1 VSRQLSDTGE
11 KLLATRGEVGL
22 GEGMQIERLDLSD
35 ADAIRGCHE
44 VHIAA
49 QLADDPQGAP
59 PMSARMVLAWL
70 KYGWGCDPGEVW
82 FVPGETPGA
91 VRAWYRLT
99 LPDLENLDG
108 AGISLFVHP
117 AFRRRGIGSA
127 LLRHALGRATANGR
141 TRLSGQALQDSA
153 GDSFA
158 RHVGFTPGIVEAR
171 RALILAS
178 VPPGR
183 IASIRAGAERPAAGY
198 SLLSWTGPTP
208 DEHLDRV
215 AAAWNALNDAPR
227 NEGAEERKWDA
238 RRIRERDDP
247 RLKVS
252 GARRYTIIAL
262 HDGSGEM
269 AALTE
274 MHIVPEY
281 PGWGYQ
287 GLTAVTR
294 PHRGH
299 RLGLLAKAAMM
310 EWLAEAEPKLERIE
324 TGNADSNRHMIA
336 INETLGYE
344 LASPGWLHPIAA
356 VTDLM
361 S

>member
-11 KLLATRGEVGL
+11 KLLAARGEVGL
-22 GEGMQIERLDLSD
+22 GGSMQIERLDLSD
-35 ADAIRGCHE
+35 ADAIRGCYE
-44 VHIAA
+44 VQSAA
-49 QLADDPQGAP
+49 RLADDPQGAP
-59 PMSARMVLAWL
+59 LSARMVLAWL
-70 KYGWGCDPGEVW
+70 KYSWGGDPGEAW

-91 VRAWYRLT
+91 VRAWYQLT

-127 LLRHALGRATANGR
+127 LLRHALGRGTADGR
-141 TRLSGQALQDSA
+141 TRLSSQTLRDSA

-158 RHVGFTPGIVEAR
+158 RHAGFTPGIVEAR
-171 RALILAS
+171 RVLALAS

-183 IASIRAGAERPAAGY
+183 IASIRADAERAAGGY

-215 AAAWNALNDAPR
+215 AAAWNAMNDAPR
-227 NEGAEERKWDA
+227 SEGAEERRWDS
-238 RRIRERDDP
+238 RRVRERGDV
-247 RLKVS
+247 RLTVS

-269 AALTE
+269 AAFTQLL
-274 MHIVPEY
+274 IAPEH
-281 PGWGYQ
+281 PEWAYQ

-299 RLGLLAKAAMM
+299 RLGLLVKAAMM
-310 EWLAEAEPKLERIE
+310 EWLAGAEPRLERIE

-344 LASPGWLHPIAA
+344 LAGPGWLHLTAA